1 MSNRVD
7 QVQLRRLFDVAH
19 GMVAELDQEVVLDR
33 ILEVARELTGARY
46 AALGVLN
53 EAHTELERFHTAGID
68 AAARGMIGE
77 LPRGRGVLGVL
88 IDTPEPLRLADV
100 GRHPRSYGFPDGH
113 PAMHSFLG
121 VPIRIRGVAW
131 GNLYL
136 TEKDSGEFTE
146 ADEEIA
152 VMLADWAA
160 TAIEIARVYQTSERR
175 REELERAV
183 RGLEATH
190 DIASALGA
198 STDLDRVLELIAKRG
213 RALVE
218 ARSLLLLLRE
228 GPELVVAAVAGHAAT
243 TPGLRVEIA
252 ASMSGEVFE
261 RGRAER
267 IADLSA
273 RLRGASPTLGVP
285 DARTGL
291 LVPMSHRGETVGVLA
306 AFDRGDS
313 ASVFT
318 LEDEQLLSTFA
329 ATAANAVAMTRSVES
344 DRLRASIAAAEVE
357 RGRWARELHDETLQ
371 GLASIRLLLSGSLR
385 HANPEQYAS
394 AMREAIGQLET
405 ATDNL
410 RAIIA
415 DLRPAALDELG
426 LLPALEALL
435 ERRRHGD
442 FEIVSELV
450 LPAPLD
456 PHVETTVYRLV
467 QEALTNVSRHA
478 QATSVR
484 VAVYAADGELTVE
497 VRDDGVGFPTDA
509 QTSGFGLAGMRERVY
524 LAGGTLTIDSTE
536 QGTTLR
542 AQLTDT
548 PAAKRSTG

>member
-1 MSNRVD
+1 MS
-7 QVQLRRLFDVAH
+7 
-19 GMVAELDQEVVLDR
+19 
-33 ILEVARELTGARY
+33 
-46 AALGVLN
+46 
-53 EAHTELERFHTAGID
+53 
-68 AAARGMIGE
+68 
-77 LPRGRGVLGVL
+77 
-88 IDTPEPLRLADV
+88 
-100 GRHPRSYGFPDGH
+100 
-113 PAMHSFLG
+113 SFLG

-146 ADEEIA
+146 ADEEVA

-160 TAIEIARVYQTSERR
+160 TAIEIARVYQVSERR

-183 RGLEATH
+183 RGLEATR

-218 ARSLLLLLRE
+218 ARSLVIMLRE
-228 GPELVVAAVAGHAAT
+228 GAELVVATVAGHATT

-261 RGRAER
+261 RGRPER
-267 IADLSA
+267 IRDLSA
-273 RLRGASPTLGVP
+273 RLRVTSTALGVP

-306 AFDRGDS
+306 AFDRGES
-313 ASVFT
+313 AEAFT
-318 LEDEQLLSTFA
+318 GEDEQLLSTFA

-344 DRLRASIAAAEVE
+344 DRLRAAIAAADAE
-357 RGRWARELHDETLQ
+357 RGHWARELHDETLQ

-385 HANPEQYAS
+385 HADPERYES
-394 AMREAIGQLET
+394 AMRESIGQLET

-426 LLPALEALL
+426 LQPALEALL

-442 FEIVSELV
+442 FEIVSEVV

-478 QATSVR
+478 QASSVR
-484 VAVYAADGELTVE
+484 VAVCATDGELTVE

-509 QTSGFGLAGMRERVY
+509 HTTGFGLAGMHERVY
-524 LAGGTLTIDSTE
+524 LAGGTLTIDSGSN
-536 QGTTLR
+536 GTTLR
-542 AQLTDT
+542 AQLTT
-548 PAAKRSTG
+548 THAAQHSTGEQASR